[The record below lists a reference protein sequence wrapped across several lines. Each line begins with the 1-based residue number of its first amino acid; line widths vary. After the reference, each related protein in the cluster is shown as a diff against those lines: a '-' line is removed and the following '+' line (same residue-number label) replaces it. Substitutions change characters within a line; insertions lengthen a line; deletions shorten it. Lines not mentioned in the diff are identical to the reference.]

1 MPLGWVGFAVKGG
14 LILAFV
20 LVILWIFRWIWR
32 AGQDRQILRETQD
45 RLRQEEEARRKERE
59 IREAVDKARSAP
71 GLPACIVEEPKAPG
85 EAVGRFEFA
94 QPWVDSLQAMISQGR
109 ATQAAQEAIKCA
121 SETAHRL
128 RQATTAIRLNNQPD

>member
-1 MPLGWVGFAVKGG
+1 MRPWTRLG
-14 LILAFV
+14 LTLALLSLTLGCQGV
-20 LVILWIFRWIWR
+20 SKRIHLP
-32 AGQDRQILRETQD
+32 D
-45 RLRQEEEARRKERE
+45 
-59 IREAVDKARSAP
+59 P

>member
-59 IREAVDKARSAP
+59 IREAVDKARSDP
-71 GLPACIVEEPKAPG
+71 GPAIPDLGMPG
-85 EAVGRFEFA
+85 RIEKDT
-94 QPWVDSLQAMISQGR
+94 P
-109 ATQAAQEAIKCA
+109 
-121 SETAHRL
+121 
-128 RQATTAIRLNNQPD
+128 P